1 MNENILERARKLSV
15 LCAVAIVLLAI
26 LYLLPPF
33 ISSVLGIAF
42 SWIFAPSLSGII
54 VVLFLLLFLIF
65 IIASSIWFF
74 GALRS
79 GNLSEFALFI
89 LCLAMPWFVIIVLIR
104 AAIEFFRAYREAKN
118 SP

>member
-15 LCAVAIVLLAI
+15 LCAVAIVLFAI

-33 ISSVLGIAF
+33 ISSVFGIAF
-42 SWIFAPSLSGII
+42 SWIFAPSLPGII
-54 VVLFLLLFLIF
+54 LFLLLFIIF

-89 LCLAMPWFVIIVLIR
+89 LCFVMPWFIIIVLIT
-104 AAIEFFRAYREAKN
+104 AAIEFFRAYRAAKN